1 MQTKRTNIADAEPD
15 NWIYDKVLAVKILVA
30 GFLMA
35 AILVV
40 GGVFLSN
47 RQGET
52 PSATTHSITTFADK
66 RKANPTKLTE
76 HKSAPQQFENN
87 PPAEVQVLTYESD
100 GRKLLAWLA
109 LPQRKPPYPAILFAH
124 GGMAL
129 GAEDVEQAKP
139 FIKNGY
145 AVFFPTWRGE
155 NGNPGDFEMCF
166 GEVDDAVAA
175 IDYLAS
181 RKDIDKNNI
190 FGVGHSIG
198 GTVIM
203 LAAELTPKL
212 RKVAACGG
220 FPDMAAAGKAYD
232 LAPFD
237 DQNVGER
244 ELRSPALHI
253 SDLQCPMLLL
263 YGSSDR
269 GDQFFFDQAQKLA
282 PEAEKL
288 HKTVQVEM
296 LPNTDHLSAMIK
308 GIPKMMSF
316 FETGPQ

>member
-1 MQTKRTNIADAEPD
+1 MQTKRNIADTEPE

-30 GFLMA
+30 GFIIA
-35 AILVV
+35 ALLVV
-40 GGVFLSN
+40 GGVFMSN
-47 RQGET
+47 KQDT
-52 PSATTHSITTFADK
+52 PTSATTHSVATFADK
-66 RKANPTKLTE
+66 RKLNPTRLTQ
-76 HKSAPQQFENN
+76 HKPAPQQFDNKA
-87 PPAEVQVLTYESD
+87 PAEVQVVSYQSD
-100 GRKLLAWLA
+100 GRKLLAWMV

-139 FIKNGY
+139 FINSGY

-175 IDYLAS
+175 TNYLAS

-237 DQNVGER
+237 DHNIEER

-253 SDLQCPMLLL
+253 SDLHCPMLLL
-263 YGSSDR
+263 YGSNDR
-269 GDQFFFDQAQKLA
+269 GDLFFFDQAQRLA
-282 PEAEKL
+282 PEAQKFN
-288 HKTVQVEM
+288 KTVVVEM
-296 LPNTDHLSAMIK
+296 LQNTDHLSAMIQ
-308 GIPKMMSF
+308 GIPKMIAF